1 MPEALELFRVPRR
14 ICHLAPLRIWMK
26 KNEPKW
32 ALHRTVISAGH
43 TQSDSGGG
51 PRFRCGSFGHTQRH
65 RGMRCAAVHVSATV
79 GRVGRCL
86 QRLVVKGPFG
96 LL

>member
-14 ICHLAPLRIWMK
+14 ICHLAPLRIWMEK
-26 KNEPKW
+26 MS
-32 ALHRTVISAGH
+32 LSGLSIGISAGH

-79 GRVGRCL
+79 GRMGRCL